1 MRRSLPMVRLGNSPS
16 LLAFG
21 QAVRYGNLTPLYL
34 EHRLAVEMAGFEL
47 QMLHVRSFASSSQK
61 S

>member
-1 MRRSLPMVRLGNSPS
+1 MMRRSLPMARLASALN

-21 QAVRYGNLTPLYL
+21 QAVRYRNLTPLYL

-47 QMLHVRSFASSSQK
+47 LMLHVRSSSS

>member
-1 MRRSLPMVRLGNSPS
+1 MVRLGDSLS

-34 EHRLAVEMAGFEL
+34 QHRLAVEMAGFEL
-47 QMLHVRSFASSSQK
+47 SMLHVRSFASSSRE